1 MRHRVAKKKL
11 SRDKG
16 HRTSLQ
22 RNLSRSLILDGK
34 VETTL
39 AKAKFVQPH
48 VEKLVT
54 KAKRGSGFT
63 NVNRVN
69 AKLRSKEALRV
80 LFDDVAVR
88 FANRPGGYTRIVKL
102 GYRKGDMAPLA
113 RIEWVEGPKP
123 KKSKTKTKAESDK
136 TVKADKTKGK
146 TKKTAKEEKPEKKSP
161 EEKKT
166 KKKSTKTKK
175 VKEESSENK

>member
-11 SRDKG
+11 SRDKD

-22 RNLSRSLILDGK
+22 RNLSRSLILNGK

-54 KAKRGSGFT
+54 KAKRGSSFT
-63 NVNRVN
+63 NINRVN
-69 AKLRSKEALRV
+69 EKLRSKEALRV

-102 GYRKGDMAPLA
+102 GYRDGDKAALA

-123 KKSKTKTKAESDK
+123 KKVKEKKTTEEP
-136 TVKADKTKGK
+136 T
-146 TKKTAKEEKPEKKSP
+146 TKKTTKKSVKSVKEKVKSKAP
-161 EEKKT
+161 KKKT
-166 KKKSTKTKK
+166 TKKSTEAKK
-175 VKEESSENK
+175 VKETTDENK